1 LEDVEMPTPESV
13 ALISAGYPPIMA
25 GGIDVQTYDL
35 AHALSS
41 MNVNVTVLCGGSKT
55 PKRIQE
61 NPNLTILRLPMVNVP
76 PRVVGFQL
84 QNLGI
89 FRKTLPNYDIIHSQH
104 SSGSIY
110 GFLKQSIKKP
120 WVVSFHDHQLTRLK
134 MLFEVKPWKLSVG
147 DLAYYTVGYSIFEV
161 LTRIEL
167 KWADHYIACGLTGFQ
182 DYFRFSKINPAKT
195 TLIRNGIDLDKINT
209 ILDHAKQNEDLET
222 KGYQIFTCGRLYAS
236 KGTEYLIRAVP
247 QVLKTHRNVV
257 LKIFGKG
264 PLQPRFENLISSL
277 NLRDH
282 VRLEGHVPYETLVH
296 EMNKSDIAVFPSLIE
311 VGASLAVM
319 EAMACRKAV
328 VAFDYPFS
336 KEIIKHNENGY
347 LVPAKKVNALSSGI
361 SVLLSDAKLRR
372 RLGENA
378 HQSIVKNHDAKHVV
392 RKYLEVYSRMLS
404 IYN

>member
-1 LEDVEMPTPESV
+1 MLTPKSV

-41 MNVNVTVLCGGSKT
+41 LNVNVTVLCGGSKT

-61 NPNLTILRLPMVNVP
+61 TPNLTVLRLPMANVP

-84 QNLGI
+84 QNLGT
-89 FRKTLPNYDIIHSQH
+89 FRKILPNYDIIHSQH

-110 GFLKQSIKKP
+110 GLLKQNIKKP

-134 MLFEVKPWKLSVG
+134 VLFEVKPWRLSVG
-147 DLAYYTVGYSIFEV
+147 DLAYYTAGYSIFEV
-161 LTRIEL
+161 LTRLEL
-167 KWADHYIACGLTGFQ
+167 KWADHYIACGLTGYQ
-182 DYFRFSKINPAKT
+182 DYFNFSKINPAKT
-195 TLIRNGIDLDKINT
+195 TIIRNGVDLDKINM
-209 ILDHAKQNEDLET
+209 IVNESKQCNDLNS
-222 KGYQIFTCGRLYAS
+222 KDFQIFTCGRLYAS
-236 KGTEYLIRAVP
+236 KGTEYLIRAMP
-247 QVLKTHRNVV
+247 RVLKTQRNVV

-264 PLQPRFENLISSL
+264 PLQGYFENLISSL
-277 NLRDH
+277 NLREH
-282 VRLEGHVPYETLVH
+282 VRLGGHVPYEVLVR
-296 EMNKSDIAVFPSLIE
+296 EMKKSDIAVFPSLVE

-328 VAFDYPFS
+328 IAFDYPFS
-336 KEIIKHNENGY
+336 KEIIKHKTNGY
-347 LVPAKKVNALSSGI
+347 LVSAKKVDALSDAI
-361 SVLLSDAKLRR
+361 NVLLNDAKLRR

-378 HQSIVKNHDAKHVV
+378 YQNIVKNHDTKHVV
-392 RKYLEVYSRMLS
+392 RKYLEVYSHVLS